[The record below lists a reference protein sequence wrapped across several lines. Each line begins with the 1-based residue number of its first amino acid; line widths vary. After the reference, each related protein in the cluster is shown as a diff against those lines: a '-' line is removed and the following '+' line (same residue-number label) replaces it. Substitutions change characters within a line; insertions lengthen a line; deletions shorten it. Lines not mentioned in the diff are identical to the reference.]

1 MHRLSHDVRLLRMW
15 PPTNTFLDCDATV
28 SGGLRVVPSEAF
40 HRRLSRLII
49 VGVQQGYKMGS
60 TQGPQTLLEGKPWR
74 EWVLDMPTTL
84 RTCGARS
91 LSADVK
97 SKIKTLMGHKIV
109 LALANN

>member
-1 MHRLSHDVRLLRMW
+1 MW

-40 HRRLSRLII
+40 HRRLSGLII

-60 TQGPQTLLEGKPWR
+60 TQGPQTLLEGRPWR

-84 RTCGARS
+84 LTVWSS

-97 SKIKTLMGHKIV
+97 SKIKTLMGNKIV

>member
-1 MHRLSHDVRLLRMW
+1 MW
-15 PPTNTFLDCDATV
+15 PPTNTFLDCNATV
-28 SGGLRVVPSEAF
+28 SGGLRDVPSEAF
-40 HRRLSRLII
+40 HRRLSGLII

-60 TQGPQTLLEGKPWR
+60 TQGPQTLLEGRPWR

-84 RTCGARS
+84 LTVWSS

-97 SKIKTLMGHKIV
+97 SKIKTLMGNKIV

>member
-1 MHRLSHDVRLLRMW
+1 MW

-40 HRRLSRLII
+40 HRRLSGLII

-60 TQGPQTLLEGKPWR
+60 TQTLLEGKPWR